1 MKKLSRGLFIIILS
15 IMALGMGYLP
25 VSAQDNQVNYDITHV
40 ELIGDITAEGDVLFT
55 ETQTYDIKQ
64 LNGVIYQVDLQGVNL
79 GPYRV
84 GVKDPETGKTR
95 YFEESTSRQAGTF
108 QTQVEDDLLKFT
120 VFYPSQNEKVD
131 FVFEYR
137 LENLITNYQDT
148 AELNRKLLGT
158 GTDENFDVDAEIILP
173 GKVEQ
178 KNDFR
183 AWLYGDP
190 QGQIQ
195 LDQSQNQ
202 SRILV
207 SVLNQS
213 ANQFLEV
220 QAIFPTALTPNNQ
233 NRVDQAKKEAIINQ
247 ANAQVEQDRA
257 DYQKRQ
263 GLELLK
269 LVALLAFAPL
279 LTLYSFYL
287 YFHHKKRLNPNPKH
301 VPDHIF
307 NLPAEI
313 SPAIM
318 AASYLNRPLNADDF
332 SATIVDLARKG
343 YLDLGEEAKHQRTGF
358 FNRGDSKT
366 IRIRLLKEPSQQDQ
380 LQKHE
385 LYVLEYL
392 FTEDQ
397 DEVKLS
403 EIETAIH
410 QHSQFAK
417 RQNRLWTRFKNF
429 CQVMGQQ
436 AVGESLPYR
445 RKVNSWIALSLL
457 ASILV
462 WPLLFFFLGFDQ
474 IEKHIVLIVLLLS
487 LNFILIL
494 ILFFMNRKAP
504 LYSQEEDYQRRMWRA
519 FAKMLEDIGQFNMRE
534 IASLPLWDEYLVYAI
549 SLGVA
554 DKVIEAMNKQY
565 GMDELNELA
574 LPTPFYN
581 NPYLLHRALRTTMSS
596 SIAAAHP
603 KTAANWGKYQGSN
616 IGGFGGGASSGSSGG
631 SGGRGGMG
639 GF

>member
-1 MKKLSRGLFIIILS
+1 MKFFKRGLFIILTILTVWPGAMS
-15 IMALGMGYLP
+15 
-25 VSAQDNQVNYDITHV
+25 VVAQDGQPAYDITHV
-40 ELIGDITAEGDVLFT
+40 DLIGDITAEGDVLFT
-55 ETQTYDIKQ
+55 ETQTYQVEQ
-64 LNGVIYQVDLQGVNL
+64 LNGVIYQIDLREVNL
-79 GPYRV
+79 GQYRV
-84 GVKDPETGKTR
+84 GVKDPETGQVR
-95 YFEESTSRQAGTF
+95 YFEESTSRQPETF
-108 QTQVEDDLLKFT
+108 QTQIEDDLLQFK
-120 VFYPSQNEKVD
+120 VFYPSQNETVD
-131 FVFEYR
+131 FVFEYT
-137 LENLITNYQDT
+137 LKNLITNYQDT

-158 GTDENFDVDAEIILP
+158 GTNESFDVDAEIILP

-190 QGQIQ
+190 QGEIK

-202 SRILV
+202 SRIIV
-207 SVLNQS
+207 TVPNQS

-233 NRVDQAKKEAIINQ
+233 NKVDEAKKDAIINQ
-247 ANAQVEQDRA
+247 ANAQVEQDRS
-257 DYQKRQ
+257 DYNKRQ
-263 GLELLK
+263 GVEILK
-269 LVALLAFAPL
+269 LVVLLAFAPL
-279 LTLYSFYL
+279 LTLYSVYL
-287 YFHHKKRLNPNPKH
+287 YFHSKKKLNPAPKH
-301 VPDHIF
+301 VPDHVF
-307 NLPAEI
+307 TLPAEI

-318 AASYLNRPLNADDF
+318 AASYLNRPVNADDF

-343 YLDLGEEAKHQRTGF
+343 YLSLTEEAKHQRTGF

-366 IRIRLLKEPSQQDQ
+366 IRLRLLKEPTQQDQ

-392 FTEDQ
+392 FADEQ
-397 DEVKLS
+397 KEVKLS
-403 EIETAIH
+403 ELETAIH

-417 RQNRLWTRFKNF
+417 RQNRLWSRFKNF

-436 AVGESLPYR
+436 AIGESLPYQ
-445 RKVNSWIALSLL
+445 RKVSSWIAMSLL
-457 ASILV
+457 ASLLI
-462 WPLLFFFLGFDQ
+462 WPFLFFFLGFDQ
-474 IEKHIVLIVLLLS
+474 IEKHLGLIVSLLS
-487 LNFILIL
+487 VNFLVIL
-494 ILFFMNRKAP
+494 ILFIINRKFP
-504 LYSQEEDYQRRMWRA
+504 LYSQEEDYQRRMWQA

-554 DKVIEAMNKQY
+554 DKVIEAMNREY
-565 GMDELNELA
+565 GLEELNQLS
-574 LPTPFYN
+574 LPAPFYN

-596 SIAAAHP
+596 SIAAAQP
-603 KTAANWGKYQGSN
+603 NVASNLGKYRGTN